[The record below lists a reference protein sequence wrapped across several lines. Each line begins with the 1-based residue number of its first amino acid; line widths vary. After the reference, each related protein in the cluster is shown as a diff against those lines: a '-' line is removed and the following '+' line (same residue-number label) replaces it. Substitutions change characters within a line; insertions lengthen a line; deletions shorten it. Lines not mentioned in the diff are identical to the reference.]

1 MFEKIKEKFN
11 FRNNAKDKNESIDT
25 KEQIV
30 IPQKE
35 YPIRHIFRGVCYEYP
50 EYESYETI
58 GEVEYN
64 YTRDDYFLIKEINFP
79 KDISYKKTG
88 VVKKL
93 TGVNAGKLCR
103 FSQCATSIEIYD
115 DIDGVGVVYKTG
127 LGDEAFIQDKEFF
140 KDAGIGE
147 NDMFITEDQ
156 LKVIETERNMVLKTI
171 ALKEATRTKTAEQKT
186 KQILEAEFG
195 EEE

>member
-11 FRNNAKDKNESIDT
+11 FGNKAKDKNESIDT

-35 YPIRHIFRGVCYEYP
+35 YPIKHIFRGVCYEYP
-50 EYESYETI
+50 EYESYKTI

-64 YTRDDYFLIKEINFP
+64 YTRYDYFLIKEINFP
-79 KDISYKKTG
+79 RDINFKKVG

-103 FSQCATSIEIYD
+103 FSQTATNMEIYD

-127 LGDEAFIQDKEFF
+127 LGDEAFIKDKEFF

-147 NDMFITEDQ
+147 NVMFITEDR
-156 LKVIETERNMVLKTI
+156 LKLIEADRNIVLSTI
-171 ALKEATRTKTAEQKT
+171 ALTEARRIKRAEQKT